1 MRLEECN
8 YTFPPL
14 CGDSGDQGRQR
25 PCASLANNMF
35 FPSWFFQASLESIKV
50 GTGQI
55 VGDQSLRCC
64 CSWLQNSPWKQCDA
78 SFFTVR
84 LKRSTRGKHRQTQK
98 HNSAPK
104 WAKNDKT
111 SLFFSVA
118 DESSSGIFVRY
129 LSTCS
134 ALHWNRRRLLQL
146 KDKYS
151 AFHSVKVP
159 GTHYLQ
165 TQIWS

>member
-1 MRLEECN
+1 MQLHV
-8 YTFPPL
+8 FPDSSWRPGEAAPL
-14 CGDSGDQGRQR
+14 CLIGEQYAFSVLVLSSLIGIYQSRDRSNCWGPVSQMLLLLCQGQVLLG
-25 PCASLANNMF
+25 PH
-35 FPSWFFQASLESIKV
+35 
-50 GTGQI
+50 
-55 VGDQSLRCC
+55 
-64 CSWLQNSPWKQCDA
+64 NSPWKQCDA

-84 LKRSTRGKHRQTQK
+84 LKRSTRGK
-98 HNSAPK
+98 PK
-104 WAKNDKT
+104 NTILCRSGLKMIKPACF
-111 SLFFSVA
+111 SSVA

-134 ALHWNRRRLLQL
+134 ALHWNRRRQLQL

-151 AFHSVKVP
+151 AFQSVKVP